1 MREKGL
7 HLVADQHARGVDN
20 LWDHFSLL
28 LGDLGGPGRR
38 GRSRNL
44 PALFTL
50 RGARRGVYSILRGGV
65 V

>member
-50 RGARRGVYSILRGGV
+50 RRGVYSILRGGV